1 MMIEK
6 KKGGP
11 VIKKKK
17 SIQHVL
23 LLFLAFSLVFPLFG
37 SEEPSQTLK
46 IGKLTAAPGEIK
58 SGFLDVPERKGIR
71 TKIPVTLINGIKAG
85 KTLALVAGIHGYEYP
100 PILALQR
107 LKSMIAPEDLHGTL
121 LLVHVAN
128 LPSFQKRT
136 IYYNPYD
143 WKNLNRVFPGD
154 PEGTLAERIAFILTE
169 EIVKKC
175 DFLIDLHCGDGN
187 EALIPY
193 TYWMITGNKDLD
205 QKSKDLALA
214 FGIDKIIID
223 KTRTKDLTQSKYL
236 GNTAVLLS
244 KPAITIES
252 GYLGRSDEPDI
263 IRVVDGILNVMK
275 YLDMTEGEPD
285 FVKKPVWIDDYEVV
299 YSKTTGLFF
308 PLKEM
313 GESVKKGDTVGYTT
327 DYFGNKTDELSAPFD
342 GIVLYIIN
350 TPPANKGEPLFEIGH
365 MKGSE

>member
-1 MMIEK
+1 MKM
-6 KKGGP
+6 
-11 VIKKKK
+11 K
-17 SIQHVL
+17 SIQRF
-23 LLFLAFSLVFPLFG
+23 LFLFLVFGLVFPLFG
-37 SEEPSQTLK
+37 SEEQTRTIE
-46 IGKLTAAPGEIK
+46 IGDLAAAPGEVR
-58 SGFLDVPERKGIR
+58 SGFLKVPEQDGIQ
-71 TKIPVTLINGIKAG
+71 TKIPVTLINGEKEG

-107 LKSMIAPEDLHGTL
+107 LKSMMAPEDLHGTL

-128 LPSFQKRT
+128 LPSFQRRT

-154 PEGTLAERIAFILTE
+154 PEGTPAERIAHVLTQ

-175 DFLIDLHCGDGN
+175 DCLIDLHCGDGN

-193 TYWMITGNKDLD
+193 TYWMITGNSALD

-223 KTRTKDLTQSKYL
+223 KTRTRDLSQSKYL

-252 GYLGRSDEPDI
+252 GYLGRTDEEDI
-263 IRVVDGILNVMK
+263 VRVVDGITSVMK
-275 YLDMTEGEPD
+275 HLNMIQGKPD
-285 FVKKPVWIDDYEVV
+285 FVTKPVWIDQYEVV
-299 YSKTTGLFF
+299 YSQTTGLFF
-308 PLKEM
+308 PLKKM
-313 GESVKKGDTVGYTT
+313 GEAVQKGETVGYTT
-327 DYFGNKTDELSAPFD
+327 DYFGNKTAELKAPFE

-365 MKGSE
+365 IKKSD